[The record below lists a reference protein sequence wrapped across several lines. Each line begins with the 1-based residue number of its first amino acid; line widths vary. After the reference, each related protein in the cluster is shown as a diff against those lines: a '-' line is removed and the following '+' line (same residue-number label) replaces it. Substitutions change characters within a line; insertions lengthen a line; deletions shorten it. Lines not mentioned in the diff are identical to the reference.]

1 MTIKT
6 PKLKSI
12 SYSNSKDTK
21 TEPVESISDTDY
33 QAWLVQRRFI
43 ETDTHFLDFAPT
55 QTHGTSPA
63 FHLIIRLPQ
72 GFEASLADTLDSL
85 GLQIYGD
92 WHLDIISPLTAP
104 DGLDEISNVGWHT
117 LDSALTYKQ
126 VADTVAK
133 ASPCDWLIELP
144 PGAKLDILY
153 LWRLAS
159 EILHSPAKAAYF
171 VDDDCSDADDKRHSP
186 RFKPGINPGHLVAA
200 DLAGPLCVHKDL
212 WISSGGAGQSNGSP
226 WYEQLLRISDLSGW
240 EAVRHIPDVLI
251 TYTNKFPSSPEA
263 CQIALRN
270 ALQMRQIDGEIKDI
284 TEFSWEVR
292 YAIKNPPP
300 VTIAILSIGQLEF
313 LSRCLESIIKA
324 TRYPDFEILIVS
336 NGLPDDQEML
346 QWLKQTVER
355 PNKPVIRV
363 TQTKPGANHA
373 CRCNAAIASSTNNLV
388 VLVRE
393 EAVLVQEIWL
403 EELVRACQTEGVGA
417 ASPLIHQAGD
427 AKILNA
433 GNVLGLYGDIA
444 SPYAGMAKLGD
455 AGYLDSLV
463 ISRDVATLPSSC
475 QIVRKDSY
483 LEAGGMDE
491 TELGDHYAEA
501 DLCLKIRKLGQR
513 LLVQPRASV
522 VYGGDTSQFNPKNRL
537 EEKIARMNATQTFR
551 HRWGKVASID
561 PYWNPNLSL
570 SHLIPQPETEF
581 RAQWQYLPCDKPR
594 ILAHPLGNGQGD
606 FRVVAPL
613 TAVRK
618 AGLATEC
625 VWRQHIEGMARYF
638 TSAEISRL
646 NPTSIIAQNYIH
658 DFSLAVLDEW
668 TASSDSPFIV
678 YALDDLISDLDVT
691 NPFRKNIPPNARSRL
706 KYALAR
712 CNRLVVSTDFLAE
725 SYRQFISDIK
735 VVPNRLEKAPWT
747 QLTSL
752 KRTAKKP
759 RIGWAGGSTHH
770 GDLLLLKEI
779 IEQTR
784 GEADWIFFGMC
795 PDEIRPLLA
804 EYHELV
810 PFDEYPAYI
819 ASLNLDIAVAPLTM
833 TPFNQGKSNLR
844 LLEYGVLGIPV
855 VCTDI
860 DPYRN
865 SPACRVPN
873 SVSAWVAAL
882 RERINDA
889 EGREKEGRAMRDW
902 VFRSYLLEEHL
913 EEWLHAHLPD

>member
-1 MTIKT
+1 MMMNK

-12 SYSNSKDTK
+12 SYTNSKNSK
-21 TEPVESISDTDY
+21 NEMAQPISDTAY
-33 QAWLVQRRFI
+33 QEWLAQRRFI
-43 ETDTHFLDFAPT
+43 KTDTRFLDFEA
-55 QTHGTSPA
+55 SISRDSYPA

-85 GLQIYGD
+85 GLQIYEN
-92 WHLDIISPLTAP
+92 WRLDIISPLPAP
-104 DGLDEISNVGWHT
+104 DGLEEVPNVGWHT
-117 LDSALTYKQ
+117 LDSTLTYKS
-126 VADTVAK
+126 VINNIART
-133 ASPCDWLIELP
+133 SSCDWLIELP

-153 LWRLAS
+153 LWRLAT
-159 EILHSPAKAAYF
+159 EILHTPEKAAYF
-171 VDDDCSDADDKRHSP
+171 VDDDCSDADDKRQLP
-186 RFKPGINPGHLVAA
+186 RFKPGTNPGHLQAS
-200 DLAGPLCVHKDL
+200 DLAGPLCVHKSL
-212 WISSGGAGQSNGSP
+212 WVTSGGAGENNGSP
-226 WYEQLLRISDLSGW
+226 WYDQLLRITDHCGW
-240 EAVRHIPDVLI
+240 EVIKHIPDVLI
-251 TYTNKFPSSPEA
+251 TYTNAFPSSPEA
-263 CQIALRN
+263 CQVSLRN
-270 ALQMRQIDGEIKDI
+270 SLLTRQIDGEIRDI
-284 TEFSWEVR
+284 TELSWEVC
-292 YAIKNPPP
+292 YAIKTHPP

-313 LSRCLESIIKA
+313 LIRCLESIIKV
-324 TRYPDFEILIVS
+324 TRYPDFEVLIVTDES
-336 NGLPDDQEML
+336 PNDQVMT
-346 QWLKQTVER
+346 QWLQNIVER
-355 PNKPVIRV
+355 SNAPVIRCA
-363 TQTKPGANHA
+363 QTRPDANHA
-373 CRCNAAIASSTNNLV
+373 IRCNAAIASSSNNLV

-393 EAVLVQEIWL
+393 EAVFVQEIWL
-403 EELVRACQTEGVGA
+403 EELVRACQPKGVGA

-433 GNVLGLYGDIA
+433 GNVLGLYSDIA
-444 SPYAGMAKLGD
+444 SPYAGQAKLGNS
-455 AGYLDSLV
+455 GYLDYLA
-463 ISRDVATLPSSC
+463 ITRDVASLPSAC
-475 QIVRKDSY
+475 QIVRKDSFQ
-483 LEAGGMDE
+483 EAGGMDE
-491 TELGDHYAEA
+491 AELGNHYAEA

-522 VYGGDTSQFNPKNRL
+522 VFGGDTSQFDPKRRL
-537 EEKIARMNATQTFR
+537 EEKIERMSATQSFR
-551 HRWGKVASID
+551 HRWGKAASVD

-581 RAQWQYLPCDKPR
+581 RAQWQYLACNKPR

-625 VWRQHIEGMARYF
+625 VWRQRVQGMARFF

-646 NPTSIIAQNYIH
+646 KPTSFIAQNYIQ

-668 TASSDSPFIV
+668 NTSSDRPFIV
-678 YALDDLISDLDVT
+678 YALDDLINDLDIT

-712 CNRLVVSTDFLAE
+712 CDRLVVSTDFLAE
-725 SYRQFISDIK
+725 TYRHFISDIK
-735 VVPNRLEKAPWT
+735 VVANRLEKDIWCP
-747 QLTSL
+747 LTTL
-752 KRTAKKP
+752 KRTTKKP

-784 GEADWIFFGMC
+784 EEADWIFFGMC

-833 TPFNQGKSNLR
+833 TDFNRGKSNLR

-860 DPYRN
+860 DPYQN

-873 SVSAWVAAL
+873 SANAWISAL
-882 RERINDA
+882 RERINDP

-902 VFRSYLLEEHL
+902 VYRSYLLEEHL
-913 EEWLHAHLPD
+913 DEWLQAHLPG